1 MRKIEE
7 GESMIKQLHS
17 SMEIISVV
25 LLMADREAKAFTGS
39 IINSSLLKMDCR
51 ISVGVI

>member
-1 MRKIEE
+1 
-7 GESMIKQLHS
+7 MIKQLHS

-39 IINSSLLKMDCR
+39 IINSFLLKTDCR
-51 ISVGVI
+51 IFDGMICEVPIVRSF